1 MYGTVARIRMKPGT
15 EAQLREIEAE
25 SASEIPGFVFQHTFR
40 MDEDP
45 NEYYMVVAFTDKK
58 TYVRNAESPEQHQR
72 YLRYRA
78 LLEEE
83 PDWHDGEIAFSIP
96 EQTT

>member
-15 EAQLREIEAE
+15 EAQLREIESE

-40 MDEDP
+40 MDDDP
-45 NEYYMVVAFTDKK
+45 NEYFMVVGFTDKDA
-58 TYVRNAESPEQHQR
+58 YVRNAESPEQHQR

-83 PDWHDGEIAFSIP
+83 PVWHDGEIAFSIP
-96 EQTT
+96 EQMA